1 MSIGVWT
8 AQVGNE
14 RARQMHQVAES
25 VRHSIGDPLLN
36 ARRLDRRR
44 GRRAA
49 GVLRRLGRFLRFF
62 GRRGLSRL
70 SFSLGNGFDWGFRA
84 PKRLLQCRFHKRF
97 FL

>member
-8 AQVGNE
+8 AEVWNE

-44 GRRAA
+44 GRRTA
-49 GVLRRLGRFLRFF
+49 GVLRGLGRFLRFF

-84 PKRLLQCRFHKRF
+84 PKKPLPRRFHKR
-97 FL
+97 LLL

>member
-8 AQVGNE
+8 AEVWNE

-44 GRRAA
+44 GWRTA
-49 GVLRRLGRFLRFF
+49 GVLRGLGRFLRFF
-62 GRRGLSRL
+62 GWRGLSRL
-70 SFSLGNGFDWGFRA
+70 SFSLGNGFDWGLRA
-84 PKRLLQCRFHKRF
+84 PKKPLPRRFHKR
-97 FL
+97 LLL

>member
-14 RARQMHQVAES
+14 RARQMHQIAEC
-25 VRHSIGDPLLN
+25 VRHAIGDPLLN

-44 GRRAA
+44 GRRTA
-49 GVLRRLGRFLRFF
+49 GVLRGLGRFLRFF

-84 PKRLLQCRFHKRF
+84 PKKPLPRRSHKRLL
-97 FL
+97 L